1 MGKQGASAHCPE
13 TLRGSNANTPE
24 SPRVF
29 VLFAAKGTSF
39 PQENSV
45 SKAPPCDKRSGE
57 AKCVRA
63 SVENTPGEQ
72 SASAHCPKTRRES
85 KVRPHIARK
94 HAGEAKCVCAL
105 PKNTPGQPCAHAQSP
120 KTSGGSNA
128 QVREAREFSTG
139 KLVSKAP
146 PCDKR
151 SGKAKCAR
159 TLVENA
165 PWKPWARFSV
175 LGLDGERDDDEVNA
189 IQKWGG

>member
-1 MGKQGASAHCPE
+1 MGKQSAPAPCPE

-57 AKCVRA
+57 AKCVCT
-63 SVENTPGEQ
+63 SVENTPGKQ
-72 SASAHCPKTRRES
+72 SAFAHRSKMCRES

-94 HAGEAKCVCAL
+94 YAGKAKCVRTL
-105 PKNTPGQPCAHAQSP
+105 PENTPGKQSAPAHRSKTRRGSKVRPHIARKCA
-120 KTSGGSNA
+120 
-128 QVREAREFSTG
+128 
-139 KLVSKAP
+139 
-146 PCDKR
+146 
-151 SGKAKCAR
+151 GKAKCAR
-159 TLVENA
+159 ASVENV
-165 PWKPWARFSV
+165 PWKPRARFSV
-175 LGLDGERDDDEVNA
+175 RGLDGERDDDEVNA